1 MSVMRIGVL
10 TSGGDT
16 PGMNAAIRAVVRRGL
31 SFGDVVLGVYHG
43 YEGLMDGR
51 VKQLQSSDVHG
62 IIQRGGTILR
72 TARSEVFRTPEGQAK
87 SMQLMTAYEM
97 DALIVIG
104 GDGSFHGAQ
113 ALAELGMNV
122 MGIPGTIDN
131 DIGYTDFTIGFDT
144 AVNNVMGE
152 MEKIRD
158 TMRSHDRVAV
168 VEVMGRACGDIALWS
183 AMTAPADIVITPE
196 SPRDWGEAASQLMHN
211 KLMGRFTSMVIIAE
225 GAGKAEDMRRFGEK
239 YGFETHVVDEVQID
253 GLPVSSTRVRAAIAA
268 GEMEEAAR
276 LLGRPYALCGVIQ
289 RGKQLGRKLDFPTA
303 NLLWPEGKAIPP
315 KGVYAARVY
324 VDEAWYIAAV
334 NVGTH
339 PTAPGGPP
347 TIEANLLDYEG
358 GSLYGHHMRLLLC
371 SFVRSEKKF
380 DSLEALRDEVMKN
393 REQVRT
399 YFENRR

>member
-1 MSVMRIGVL
+1 MLRPFDRAYAAQSPEAFVQAFVDALHPKHVVIGF
-10 TSGGDT
+10 
-16 PGMNAAIRAVVRRGL
+16 NY
-31 SFGDVVLGVYHG
+31 SFGR
-43 YEGLMDGR
+43 M
-51 VKQLQSSDVHG
+51 
-62 IIQRGGTILR
+62 
-72 TARSEVFRTPEGQAK
+72 
-87 SMQLMTAYEM
+87 
-97 DALIVIG
+97 
-104 GDGSFHGAQ
+104 
-113 ALAELGMNV
+113 
-122 MGIPGTIDN
+122 
-131 DIGYTDFTIGFDT
+131 
-144 AVNNVMGE
+144 
-152 MEKIRD
+152 
-158 TMRSHDRVAV
+158 
-168 VEVMGRACGDIALWS
+168 
-183 AMTAPADIVITPE
+183 
-196 SPRDWGEAASQLMHN
+196 
-211 KLMGRFTSMVIIAE
+211 

-289 RGKQLGRKLDFPTA
+289 RGKQLGRRLDFPTA

-371 SFVRSEKKF
+371 DFVRSEKKF

>member
-1 MSVMRIGVL
+1 MVTVQNNRATLRIAPPYTQAQISKIEAEFSVRLEQDVQFTVEEDSSLLGGFIAMIDGTVYDNSLATRLQTIRQSVSGPRNTSAKTDTELMSVGSYLKNRIAQVK
-10 TSGGDT
+10 TEPSVYEY
-16 PGMNAAIRAVVRRGL
+16 GMVK
-31 SFGDVVLGVYHG
+31 SCQDDV
-43 YEGLMDGR
+43 
-51 VKQLQSSDVHG
+51 
-62 IIQRGGTILR
+62 
-72 TARSEVFRTPEGQAK
+72 
-87 SMQLMTAYEM
+87 
-97 DALIVIG
+97 
-104 GDGSFHGAQ
+104 
-113 ALAELGMNV
+113 
-122 MGIPGTIDN
+122 
-131 DIGYTDFTIGFDT
+131 
-144 AVNNVMGE
+144 
-152 MEKIRD
+152 
-158 TMRSHDRVAV
+158 
-168 VEVMGRACGDIALWS
+168 
-183 AMTAPADIVITPE
+183 
-196 SPRDWGEAASQLMHN
+196 
-211 KLMGRFTSMVIIAE
+211 
-225 GAGKAEDMRRFGEK
+225 
-239 YGFETHVVDEVQID
+239 VQID

-289 RGKQLGRKLDFPTA
+289 RGKQLGRRLDFPTA